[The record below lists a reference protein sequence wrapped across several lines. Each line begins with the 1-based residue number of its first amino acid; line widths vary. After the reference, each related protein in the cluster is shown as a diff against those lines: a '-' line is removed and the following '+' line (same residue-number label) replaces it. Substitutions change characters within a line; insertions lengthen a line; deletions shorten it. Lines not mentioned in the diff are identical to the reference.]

1 MATGYV
7 IRRSLSENDT
17 RDKDI
22 NSLNNLTTDG
32 IRGAAND
39 IALFINNLRNES
51 VIKSDEYDIDGNY
64 VVLNKSTLIP
74 FSNETIVEVD
84 NVEYKVIDSNGID
97 RFRLQEIGDVESI
110 FVPLDQDIKRND
122 GFNLDNIINISP
134 ERIPTVLEGDGEQ
147 ELFSG
152 NISFDDDDD
161 DDDFYDRTTIQELIN
176 DIDGNID
183 LFNYK
188 KSETII
194 LDGEIFLEDDID
206 IHGSI
211 LVENLIGGEL
221 PQTQNSIENDDPGV
235 FIASS
240 SGVLKRAFSD
250 SNNPW
255 DDTVNAGYNTTQ
267 ASKATVGNLIVT
279 DPVFSDL
286 AVNSNTSTE
295 IPVQKYRLP
304 VTIHGEEYNLI
315 LIQ

>member
-7 IRRSLSENDT
+7 IRRSLGENDT

-22 NSLNNLTTDG
+22 NSLNNLTTNG

-51 VIKSDEYDIDGNY
+51 IIKSSEYDIEGNY
-64 VVLNKSTLIP
+64 IVLNKNSLIP

-84 NVEYKVIDSNGID
+84 NNEYKVIDSNGVD
-97 RFRLQEIGDVESI
+97 RFRLQNIGDVESI

-122 GFNLDNIINISP
+122 AFTFDNIVNISP
-134 ERIPTVLEGDGEQ
+134 ERMSTVLEGDGEQ

-152 NISFDDDDD
+152 EISFDDDE
-161 DDDFYDRTTIQELIN
+161 DDFYNRTSVQELIN
-176 DIDGNID
+176 DIDRNID

-188 KSETII
+188 KSETIM
-194 LDGEIFLEDDID
+194 LDNEVSLDEEINIS
-206 IHGSI
+206 GSI
-211 LVENLIGGEL
+211 VVENLIGGEL
-221 PQTQNSIENDDPGV
+221 PPTQDSIDNDDPGV

-240 SGVLKRAFSD
+240 SGNLKRAFSD

-255 DDTVNAGYNTTQ
+255 DDTVNSGYNTTE

-286 AVNSNTSTE
+286 VVNSNTSTE
-295 IPVQKYRLP
+295 IPTQKFRLP
-304 VTIHGEEYNLI
+304 VMIDGEQYNLI

>member
-7 IRRSLSENDT
+7 IRRSLSENDS

-32 IRGAAND
+32 TRGAADD

-51 VIKSDEYDIDGNY
+51 IIKSDEYSIEGNY
-64 VVLNKSTLIP
+64 IVLNKTTLIP
-74 FSNETIVEVD
+74 FSNETIVKVD
-84 NVEYKVIDSNGID
+84 DDEYKVVDSNGID
-97 RFRLQEIGDVESI
+97 RFRLEETGDVENI
-110 FVPLDQDIKRND
+110 FVPINQDIKRND
-122 GFNLDNIINISP
+122 SFTFDNIVNISP
-134 ERIPTVLEGDGEQ
+134 ERISTVLEGDGEQ

-152 NISFDDDDD
+152 EISFDDDE
-161 DDDFYDRTTIQELIN
+161 DDFYNRTPIQELIN
-176 DIDGNID
+176 DIDRNID
-183 LFNYK
+183 IFNFK

-194 LDGEIFLEDDID
+194 LDDEIFLENDID

-211 LVENLIGGEL
+211 IVENLISGEL
-221 PQTQNSIENDDPGV
+221 PQEQDSIENDDPGI
-235 FIASS
+235 FIS
-240 SGVLKRAFSD
+240 SGSGNLKRAFSD

-255 DDTVNAGYNTTQ
+255 DDTVNSGYNTTE
-267 ASKATVGNLIVT
+267 ASKATVSNLIVT

-286 AVNSNTSTE
+286 TVNSNASTE

-304 VTIHGEEYNLI
+304 VTINGENYNLI